1 MTPCDTMQCNMMS
14 CDAVWCNMTPCD
26 TMQCNMMSCDAVW
39 CNMTPCDTMQCNM
52 MSCDAVWCNM
62 TSCAGIYTGQY
73 DGTSEPLPE
82 YHVKIAGFDEK
93 VCGVY
98 MCICMCMY

>member
-1 MTPCDTMQCNMMS
+1 MMS
-14 CDAVWCNMTPCD
+14 CV
-26 TMQCNMMSCDAVW
+26 
-39 CNMTPCDTMQCNM
+39 
-52 MSCDAVWCNM
+52 AVWCNM

-93 VCGVY
+93 VCGLY
-98 MCICMCMY
+98 MCICTCVCIRLYTVLYTLYYHSMCCTCIIVYCAIYSILP